1 MEGRNTK
8 CMNIA
13 QFFFEIH
20 DAEVEFIRKYPT
32 EDSELQVRRTDKM
45 SFFFFD
51 HVNPAPDQ
59 QGSSKPYCKL
69 AECRNKKQIADTETE
84 DGWIQRL
91 LNYWKTSS
99 KNMIQ

>member
-32 EDSELQVRRTDKM
+32 EDSELQVRRTGKM
-45 SFFFFD
+45 SFFFLIMSILLQISR
-51 HVNPAPDQ
+51 DQ
-59 QGSSKPYCKL
+59 ANHTANLQSAGTKNKSQIQKL
-69 AECRNKKQIADTETE
+69 RTVGYRGC
-84 DGWIQRL
+84 
-91 LNYWKTSS
+91 
-99 KNMIQ
+99 